1 MWFYHFKEPQ
11 KDLWFCLNEYTE
23 GFFISLS
30 NEFNSRMNSELE
42 KALNQWRK
50 WDKDEKTLAE
60 IESLVTANEFSKLE
74 GLLCKR
80 MEFGTAGLRSKMG
93 AGFSQM
99 NTLTIIQGLCLIFI
113 WTRHLNEVKYLSTIK
128 RLSKGFLLTWK
139 ANLVKMNWEKRGS
152 L

>member
-1 MWFYHFKEPQ
+1 MN
-11 KDLWFCLNEYTE
+11 LC
-23 GFFISLS
+23 
-30 NEFNSRMNSELE
+30 SRMNSELE

-60 IESLVTANEFSKLE
+60 IESLVTANEYSKLE

-99 NTLTIIQGLCLIFI
+99 NTLTIIQELCWIFI
-113 WTRHLNEVKYLSTIK
+113 YIADIEILNEIKHLSTIK
-128 RLSKGFLLTWK
+128 RLSKVSLLT
-139 ANLVKMNWEKRGS
+139 
-152 L
+152 

>member
-1 MWFYHFKEPQ
+1 MVLSFQRTTERI
-11 KDLWFCLNEYTE
+11 LILLNEYTK
-23 GFFISLS
+23 GFFISLF

-42 KALNQWRK
+42 KALSQWRK

-60 IESLVTANEFSKLE
+60 IESLVTANEYSKLE

-99 NTLTIIQGLCLIFI
+99 NTLTIIQELC
-113 WTRHLNEVKYLSTIK
+113 
-128 RLSKGFLLTWK
+128 
-139 ANLVKMNWEKRGS
+139 
-152 L
+152 